1 MRKYLMLSTLAL
13 ILVPAAAVAQERH
26 AAGEMEHGAAGVN
39 SIKPLYE
46 QFRDWLIASAEQVP
60 EELYSFQP
68 TPEVRTFGK
77 LIGHVASA
85 SYLFCSGALGEENPS
100 GENFE
105 ELTSK
110 ARLVEELKKGFAYC
124 DGAYEMAESKAM
136 EETTFFGQQNTRLWV
151 LNFNATHNAE
161 HYGNIVTY
169 MRINGMTPP
178 SSQGN

>member
-13 ILVPAAAVAQERH
+13 VLVPATAVAQERH
-26 AAGEMEHGAAGVN
+26 AEGEEHSAQGVN

-46 QFRDWLIASAEQVP
+46 QFRGWLIASAEQMP
-60 EELYSFQP
+60 EEQYSFQP
-68 TPEVRTFGK
+68 TPEVRTFGMI
-77 LIGHVASA
+77 IGHVANA
-85 SYLFCSGALGEENPS
+85 SYMFCSGARGEDNPNS
-100 GENFE
+100 ADFE
-105 ELTSK
+105 ELASK
-110 ARLVEELKKGFAYC
+110 AHLVEELKKAFAFC

-169 MRINGMTPP
+169 MRINGLTPP

>member
-1 MRKYLMLSTLAL
+1 MRKYLMLSALAL
-13 ILVPAAAVAQERH
+13 VLLPVTAVAQERH
-26 AAGEMEHGAAGVN
+26 AEEMEHGAGGVN

-46 QFRDWLIASAEQVP
+46 QFKGWLIASAEQMP
-60 EELYSFQP
+60 EEHYSFQP

-77 LIGHVASA
+77 LIGHVATA
-85 SYLFCSGALGEENPS
+85 SYLFCSGATGEENPNS
-100 GENFE
+100 ADFE
-105 ELTSK
+105 EVASK
-110 ARLVEELKKGFAYC
+110 ARLVEELKKAFTYC
-124 DGAYEMAESKAM
+124 DRAYEMAESKAM

-169 MRINGMTPP
+169 MRIKGLTPP

>member
-1 MRKYLMLSTLAL
+1 MRKCLIVSALAL
-13 ILVPAAAVAQERH
+13 VLMPAAVVAQMEH
-26 AAGEMEHGAAGVN
+26 EGGMEHGALGVN

-46 QFRDWLIASAEQVP
+46 QFRGWIVSSAEQAP
-60 EELYSFQP
+60 GELYSYQP

-77 LIGHVASA
+77 LIGHVAGA
-85 SYLFCSGALGEENPS
+85 NYIFCSGATGEANPNS
-100 GENFE
+100 ANLE

-110 ARLVEELKKGFAYC
+110 ARLVEELKKAFAYC

-136 EETTFFGQQNTRLWV
+136 EQTTFFGQENTRLWV

-161 HYGNIVTY
+161 HYGNLVTY